1 MSEASNVVPYRK
13 LADRYCARRRRE
25 TTEALSLFVYDAF
38 LSDLLAQTLRSELWA
53 PEFLAELGIGEEQA
67 MQMREIW

>member
-1 MSEASNVVPYRK
+1 MGTVVH
-13 LADRYCARRRRE
+13 LADRYCERHKRE

-53 PEFLAELGIGEEQA
+53 PEFLAELGVDEVGAQR
-67 MQMREIW
+67 MREIW

>member
-1 MSEASNVVPYRK
+1 MGTVVH

-53 PEFLAELGIGEEQA
+53 PEFLAELGVDEVGAQR
-67 MQMREIW
+67 MREIW